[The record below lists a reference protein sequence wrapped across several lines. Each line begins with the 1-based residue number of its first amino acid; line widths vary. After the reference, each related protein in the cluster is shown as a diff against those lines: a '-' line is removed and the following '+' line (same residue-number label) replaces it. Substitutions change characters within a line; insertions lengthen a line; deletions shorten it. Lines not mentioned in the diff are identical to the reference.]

1 MHGHAAAAERSVA
14 EHCPAQ
20 PSLVAVSDAVARQ
33 ESQNPWATFA
43 LVAVGTFMTM
53 LDASIVNISLPS
65 IARTFHRPVGGAI
78 EWVIIAY
85 LVTIAAT
92 LLTFGRLS
100 DMVARKPVWLAGLT
114 LFTVGSGVCGA
125 ANSLP

>member
-1 MHGHAAAAERSVA
+1 MNGHAGSVEPSVA
-14 EHCPAQ
+14 GHRPAR
-20 PSLVAVSDAVARQ
+20 PNLVAVSDAVARQ

-85 LVTIAAT
+85 LVSSPALEALKRDGGGAGRQATIP
-92 LLTFGRLS
+92 LLRS
-100 DMVARKPVWLAGLT
+100 KQPPC
-114 LFTVGSGVCGA
+114 S
-125 ANSLP
+125 